1 MKKLYIA
8 SILFYTFVILNFVYF
23 DIPSQFTAI
32 LALVSF
38 FISLIF
44 FVVLLSLE
52 VSIFFDKKFK
62 PLKSYINV
70 NVTFYSITFF
80 ICVIFKVELYNLFSN
95 TILFYSIALLSLA
108 VSMYCFWKK
117 FKFIEKNKYTVT
129 SSVFSFLKF
138 GAELEGTKMFK
149 AVGVLDRYFYLF
161 ALVSVI
167 VENVYIFLSIVAVI
181 IILAF
186 KSNKVVYDWMK
197 ENFSNSRTAVITLIS
212 FYISYIL
219 AACVWCFMENQLL
232 VILVASLSIVLTKLN
247 YNKILVSQ
255 ES

>member
-52 VSIFFDKKFK
+52 IGILFDKKFK

-80 ICVIFKVELYNLFSN
+80 ICVIFKVELYNSH
-95 TILFYSIALLSLA
+95 
-108 VSMYCFWKK
+108 
-117 FKFIEKNKYTVT
+117 
-129 SSVFSFLKF
+129 
-138 GAELEGTKMFK
+138 
-149 AVGVLDRYFYLF
+149 F
-161 ALVSVI
+161 AP
-167 VENVYIFLSIVAVI
+167 
-181 IILAF
+181 
-186 KSNKVVYDWMK
+186 
-197 ENFSNSRTAVITLIS
+197 
-212 FYISYIL
+212 
-219 AACVWCFMENQLL
+219 
-232 VILVASLSIVLTKLN
+232 
-247 YNKILVSQ
+247 
-255 ES
+255 